1 MTTDAKRKSPMIFF
15 MYISPFYTILIR
27 NYYKNIPTITS
38 YTKKIH
44 LFLNFVNSHF
54 YILSL
59 SKNA

>member
-1 MTTDAKRKSPMIFF
+1 MIFF